1 MGLKLECPGRLNI
14 IKKWMY
20 ECQLSIGHE
29 ILQTTNK
36 MLPILIFIYLIN
48 PLNAQHGNS
57 YKLKNR
63 IF

>member
-1 MGLKLECPGRLNI
+1 
-14 IKKWMY
+14 MY

-63 IF
+63 IFKKYLNAQVASIV